1 MEPDRVPELRT
12 ARLLLRRW
20 RATDRGPF
28 AALSADP
35 VVMEHFPAMMTR
47 QESDAFVDRI
57 EAELDAVG
65 YGLWVV
71 EVVGLVPAPFVGVVG
86 LHRVPFAAHF
96 SPTTDGTPAV
106 EVGWRLSREHWGRGY
121 ATEAARAAIAHGFDT
136 AGLDE
141 IVSFTTLAN
150 ERSWHVM
157 EARDDARPRRR
168 LRPPERARR
177 PPPSPARAV
186 PARAGPAASELT
198 TSSCSRAWRRSRP

>member
-1 MEPDRVPELRT
+1 
-12 ARLLLRRW
+12 
-20 RATDRGPF
+20 
-28 AALSADP
+28 
-35 VVMEHFPAMMTR
+35 
-47 QESDAFVDRI
+47 
-57 EAELDAVG
+57 
-65 YGLWVV
+65 
-71 EVVGLVPAPFVGVVG
+71 VG

-168 LRPPERARR
+168 LRPPRTCPPATAFAGTCCTGSCRASSVGADYFFLFARLASIQALTV
-177 PPPSPARAV
+177 SPKF
-186 PARAGPAASELT
+186 AGL
-198 TSSCSRAWRRSRP
+198 